1 MTKILFKYLSIYK
14 QNHIQEAV
22 IKQGLWGLKAVKYGI
37 LTKEQLEATRRVIVR
52 LTKKSCKLWIRIICL
67 TPKTKKSIGARMGKG
82 VGNFYKNICNVKEGD
97 IILEIYTNL
106 MMTNQLI
113 KNVLLEASK
122 KLSIPTKLYKKIV

>member
-1 MTKILFKYLSIYK
+1 
-14 QNHIQEAV
+14 
-22 IKQGLWGLKAVKYGI
+22 
-37 LTKEQLEATRRVIVR
+37 
-52 LTKKSCKLWIRIICL
+52 L